1 VALLPSCTS
10 WGSIRA
16 VGAVAADSFGAT
28 ANACVSRSKVAD
40 RSEFQGIVMS
50 TTTLQ
55 ALHVGPIK
63 RADVRFGDL
72 TVLVGPQA
80 TGKSIFLQLLKLLVD
95 TGAVLD
101 HLKRY
106 GLEWRKDTRRFLDI
120 YLGEG
125 MSGVWRENRSRITF
139 QGEVT
144 DLEKLVG
151 RQKPNKEESLFY
163 IPAQRVL
170 TLGNGWPRPF
180 TDYGAGDPFAVRDFS
195 EKIRVLMDSEIG
207 AEGFLFPQTRRL
219 KREIRQLLSKTVF
232 AGFRLRVD
240 KHGLQRRLVL
250 EWPRKPL
257 DKALDIA
264 PDFLPFMVWS
274 AGQREFVP
282 LLLGLYYLLP
292 PTKVSRRDDI
302 KWVVIEELETGLHPK
317 AISVVLLLVLNL
329 LSRGYCVCL
338 STHSPHVLD
347 VVWAL
352 NVFKEHR
359 GDPRTLLK
367 LFDVEAT
374 QTMRSMAEKVLRK
387 DARVYYFDQASGET
401 SDISRLYPGA
411 DEAAEAGW
419 GGLTEFSGRVAD
431 SVAEVVGGSE
441 G

>member
-1 VALLPSCTS
+1 
-10 WGSIRA
+10 
-16 VGAVAADSFGAT
+16 
-28 ANACVSRSKVAD
+28 
-40 RSEFQGIVMS
+40 MS

-55 ALHVGPIK
+55 VSHVGPIK
-63 RADVRFGDL
+63 RADVTFSDL

-106 GLEWRKDTRRFLDI
+106 GLEWGKDPTRFLDI

-125 MSGVWRENRSRITF
+125 MRGVWREEQSRITF

-170 TLGNGWPRPF
+170 TLANGWPRPF

-195 EKIRVLMDSEIG
+195 EKIRVLMDSWHG
-207 AEGFLFPQTRRL
+207 TTDALFPQVGRL
-219 KREIRQLLSKTVF
+219 KVEIRKLLLDTVF
-232 AGFRLRVD
+232 SGFGLEVD
-240 KHGLQRRLVL
+240 KHGAQKRLVL
-250 EWPRKPL
+250 RSGTKES
-257 DKALDIA
+257 I
-264 PDFLPFMVWS
+264 LPFMVWS

-292 PTKVSRRDDI
+292 PTKVPRRAGI
-302 KWVVIEELETGLHPK
+302 EWVVIEELEMGLHPK
-317 AISVVLLLVLNL
+317 AISTVLLLVLDL
-329 LSRGYCVCL
+329 LSRGYRVCL

-352 NVFKEHR
+352 NVFKEH
-359 GDPRTLLK
+359 GGAPRTLLN
-367 LFDVEAT
+367 LFDVKRT
-374 QTMRSMAEKVLRK
+374 QTMKSMAEKVLSK

-401 SDISRLYPGA
+401 CDISSLYPGA
-411 DEAAEAGW
+411 EEAAEAGW

-431 SVAEVVGGSE
+431 AVAEVVGGS
-441 G
+441 GG